1 MCWEQTE
8 NSAVNESTGLKRH
21 KFDDFNGGVCM
32 KESFELSEIS
42 SGTGDLNFFINMIYG
57 KGSSDDTPAS

>member
-1 MCWEQTE
+1 M
-8 NSAVNESTGLKRH
+8 NESTGLKRH